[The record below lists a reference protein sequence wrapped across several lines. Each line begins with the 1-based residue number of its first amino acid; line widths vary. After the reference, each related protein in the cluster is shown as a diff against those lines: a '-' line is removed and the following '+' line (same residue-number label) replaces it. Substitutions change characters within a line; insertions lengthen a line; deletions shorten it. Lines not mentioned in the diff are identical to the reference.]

1 MFRSFLGEENVCG
14 GKSLTSEAVQ
24 GPPSSGLRSKES
36 PWIRVLSRPPLLFL
50 YKYVR
55 GRPRASSVCD
65 DWASSIKTPFLSDD
79 NAFLLQLDGMIPHTS
94 SNLTHLQCLFN
105 GATAA
110 NTSLFQGTGELGPD
124 VCQDQRSKQS
134 LSRTIFSRVWSPSQ
148 EMNLATMRPLFSET
162 RAGGARWW
170 NHSWGGSGVLSD
182 VSHIQDGNLTAPHS
196 KTKASAVF
204 LQSRWILGESAGS
217 SNYKRE
223 KVNTGALQTVQ
234 NMQGDMLNHQQ
245 SRSGSVTLDQDNG
258 YASLEEE
265 LFQVSCLHMLT
276 EPLAAPA
283 EAEIRTVKSMQEQED
298 TSEDAA
304 PLMGEENKNRRLD
317 KTAQGECDSL
327 PLPKCQNKA
336 IAFIMGCP
344 CSDDEDDGS
353 SQSDGE
359 SSDDDDDGFDSEGSS
374 SLSESSEDDESSDSE
389 VELDT
394 EHLWRSLC
402 HSMDPYNPLNFM
414 AQLQTRPLPETITIP
429 SPPQSTPNSL
439 ACLTSLPESQP
450 PSDSWDDSASTS
462 DADEAESLQ
471 LWTSFSTCLDPYS
484 PLNFQAT
491 LRTREPGRAG
501 TGSRT
506 REASH
511 AHTSPPQKDEPAER
525 MDSGLK
531 DLRQSRRTI
540 KKVSAA
546 DPKKLC
552 RDFVVLF
559 FLCMILNKHMN

>member
-1 MFRSFLGEENVCG
+1 MFRSFLGEENLCG

-24 GPPSSGLRSKES
+24 GLPSSCLRSKES
-36 PWIRVLSRPPLLFL
+36 PWISVLSRPPLLFL
-50 YKYVR
+50 HKYVR
-55 GRPRASSVCD
+55 GRPRTPALCD
-65 DWASSIKTPFLSDD
+65 DWASSMKTTFLSDE
-79 NAFLLQLDGMIPHTS
+79 NAFLLQLDGMIPHSS

-110 NTSLFQGTGELGPD
+110 NTSLLQGTGELGPE
-124 VCQDQRSKQS
+124 VCRDQRSKRS
-134 LSRTIFSRVWSPSQ
+134 FSRTIFSRAWSTSQ
-148 EMNLATMRPLFSET
+148 EINLAALRPLFTET

-182 VSHIQDGNLTAPHS
+182 VSHIQDGNLTAPPS

-204 LQSRWILGESAGS
+204 IQSRWILGESAGL
-217 SNYKRE
+217 SNYKGE
-223 KVNTGALQTVQ
+223 KFNTGALQTAQ
-234 NMQGDMLNHQQ
+234 TMEGDMLNHHQ
-245 SRSGSVTLDQDNG
+245 SRSGSGTLDQDNG
-258 YASLEEE
+258 YSNLEEE

-276 EPLAAPA
+276 EPLVAPA
-283 EAEIRTVKSMQEQED
+283 EAENLTVKSIQEQED

-327 PLPKCQNKA
+327 TLPKCQNKV
-336 IAFIMGCP
+336 IASIMGCP

-359 SSDDDDDGFDSEGSS
+359 SSDDDDGFDSEGSS
-374 SLSESSEDDESSDSE
+374 SLSESSEDESSDSE

-429 SPPQSTPNSL
+429 SPPQSTLNTLP
-439 ACLTSLPESQP
+439 CLTSLPESQP

-462 DADEAESLQ
+462 DADEAESLR

-491 LRTREPGRAG
+491 LRTREPDRAG
-501 TGSRT
+501 TGSRS

-511 AHTSPPQKDEPAER
+511 AHTSPSQKDEPAER
-525 MDSGLK
+525 MDSDLK
-531 DLRQSRRTI
+531 DLRQSRKTI
-540 KKVSAA
+540 KKVSEPERDTILKNSAA
-546 DPKKLC
+546 TW
-552 RDFVVLF
+552 
-559 FLCMILNKHMN
+559 

>member
-1 MFRSFLGEENVCG
+1 MFRSFLGEENLCG

-24 GPPSSGLRSKES
+24 GLPSFLRSKES
-36 PWIRVLSRPPLLFL
+36 PRISVLSGPPLLFL
-50 YKYVR
+50 HKYVR
-55 GRPRASSVCD
+55 GRPRTPLSD
-65 DWASSIKTPFLSDD
+65 DWASSIKTTFLSDE
-79 NAFLLQLDGMIPHTS
+79 NAFLQQLDGMIPHTS
-94 SNLTHLQCLFN
+94 SNLTPFQCLFN
-105 GATAA
+105 GATTA
-110 NTSLFQGTGELGPD
+110 NTSLFQGTGELGPE
-124 VCQDQRSKQS
+124 VCQDQRSNQT
-134 LSRTIFSRVWSPSQ
+134 LSRAIFSRVWSPSQ
-148 EMNLATMRPLFSET
+148 EMNFPALRPLFSET

-182 VSHIQDGNLTAPHS
+182 VSHIQDANVTASPS
-196 KTKASAVF
+196 KTKSSAVF
-204 LQSRWILGESAGS
+204 IQSRWILGEKAGS
-217 SNYKRE
+217 SNYKGE

-234 NMQGDMLNHQQ
+234 NMEGDMLNHHQ
-245 SRSGSVTLDQDNG
+245 SHPGSVTLDQDNG
-258 YASLEEE
+258 YCSLEEE

-276 EPLAAPA
+276 EPLVAPI
-283 EAEIRTVKSMQEQED
+283 EAENLTVKSIQEQED

-327 PLPKCQNKA
+327 TLPKCQNKA

-359 SSDDDDDGFDSEGSS
+359 SSDDDDDDGFDSEGSS

-414 AQLQTRPLPETITIP
+414 AQLQTRPPPETVTIP

-439 ACLTSLPESQP
+439 PCLTSLPESQP

-462 DADEAESLQ
+462 DADEAESLR
-471 LWTSFSTCLDPYS
+471 LWTSFSACLDPYN

-491 LRTREPGRAG
+491 LRTQEPDRAG
-501 TGSRT
+501 IGSRA

-511 AHTSPPQKDEPAER
+511 AHTSPSQKEEPAER

-540 KKVSAA
+540 KKVSEPEL
-546 DPKKLC
+546 DT
-552 RDFVVLF
+552 
-559 FLCMILNKHMN
+559 ILKTLRRLRCLVFPLHNSK